1 MDIRIPKPDP
11 DAAERAAVDAVLEP
25 PARAGRDLLLP
36 ALHSVQERF
45 GWLPPGALNYIC
57 RRLTL
62 PPAEV
67 FGVATFYHL
76 FSVTSRPATVIH
88 VCDDIAS
95 AINGAEHLCAE
106 LEKTFGPENGAATP
120 GMTWKRSPCLGQC
133 ERPPAVLVSQAGE
146 APRLFSH

>member
-1 MDIRIPKPDP
+1 MDIHIHGPEADV
-11 DAAERAAVDAVLEP
+11 AERAAVDAVLGTPVSAWAGGERDIETEGHSSMLGGHA
-25 PARAGRDLLLP
+25 ARAGRDLLLP

-88 VCDDIAS
+88 VCDDIAC

-106 LEKTFGPENGAATP
+106 LEKTFGPENGAATA
-120 GMTWKRSPCLGQC
+120 GM
-133 ERPPAVLVSQAGE
+133 
-146 APRLFSH
+146 

>member
-25 PARAGRDLLLP
+25 PARGGRDLLLP

-76 FSVTSRPATVIH
+76 FSLTPRPAAVIH

-95 AINGAEHLCAE
+95 RFTGDRHHCSE
-106 LEKTFGPENGAATP
+106 LDNLLASNT
-120 GMTWKRSPCLGQC
+120 
-133 ERPPAVLVSQAGE
+133 
-146 APRLFSH
+146 